1 VQRSQTRILILV
13 LVVGLIS
20 FPAVGQHSVRGL
32 TPEYR
37 KWLDEDVRWII
48 TTPERK
54 EFKGLSSDEQRAQ
67 FVAAFWERRNPTPGS
82 KKNPFKEEHYRR
94 MAYANEHFAAQVA
107 GWRTDLG
114 RIYVVYGPP
123 DSIVKKPQ
131 EGQKF
136 AEEVWTYVHMP
147 GGGENVSLRFV
158 DECVC
163 GFYELESELPNAKW
177 RNDVPGM
184 F

>member
-1 VQRSQTRILILV
+1 MALV
-13 LVVGLIS
+13 LVVGLTP
-20 FPAVGQHSVRGL
+20 FHARAQHSVRGL

-37 KWLDEDVRWII
+37 KWLVEDVRWII

-54 EFKGLSSDEQRAQ
+54 EFKALGSDEQRAQ
-67 FVAAFWERRNPTPGS
+67 FVVAFWERRNPTPGS

-94 MAYANEHFAAQVA
+94 MAFANEHFAAANEYFAAQVE
-107 GWRTDLG
+107 GWRTDRG
-114 RIYVVYGPP
+114 RIYIVYGPP
-123 DSIVKKPQ
+123 DSIAKKPQ
-131 EGQKF
+131 EGQNF

-158 DECVC
+158 DDCVC
-163 GFYELESELPNAKW
+163 GVYELVGDLPNDKW
-177 RNDVPGM
+177 RNDVPGI